1 MPTEILGASVN
12 LPTIDITGWL
22 SSTWFYVVIIAF
34 IGFILLSILLILLF
48 YRTYSRKVIF
58 FENISGMGYQP
69 VQKRRARLMRVGR
82 AGSEVMKLMGG
93 GYMSAYG
100 RKMGKNTY
108 WFAKGQDGYWYNFL
122 LADLDAKKAILDID
136 PVDKDVRMLH
146 TALGELNLVNYG
158 QAKFWEKHGNMIL
171 GFVFLII
178 FIIGMWFIIGKLGET
193 TAALTDTAKTN
204 KELTELNARYLEAA
218 INIKAEGKDTGIVPV
233 TDFIEDG

>member
-1 MPTEILGASVN
+1 
-12 LPTIDITGWL
+12 
-22 SSTWFYVVIIAF
+22 
-34 IGFILLSILLILLF
+34 
-48 YRTYSRKVIF
+48 
-58 FENISGMGYQP
+58 
-69 VQKRRARLMRVGR
+69 
-82 AGSEVMKLMGG
+82 MKLMGG

-100 RKMGKNTY
+100 IKMGKNTY